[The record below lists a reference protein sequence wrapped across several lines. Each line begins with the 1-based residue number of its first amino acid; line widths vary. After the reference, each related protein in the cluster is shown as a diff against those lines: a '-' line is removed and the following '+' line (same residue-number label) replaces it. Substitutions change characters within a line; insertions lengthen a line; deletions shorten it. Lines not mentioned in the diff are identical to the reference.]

1 MYSDY
6 NSNIRFDPEDKKGD
20 AMKKMTVLL
29 VIVFAVC
36 CVGVVAFAEKASKD
50 NGEAEFK
57 EHCAICHPEGGN
69 LINPKKTLHKK
80 DREANKIRNEA
91 DIIKILRKPG
101 PGMTPFDEKT
111 ISDSEA
117 REVAKYIFKAFK

>member
-1 MYSDY
+1 MYSGY

-20 AMKKMTVLL
+20 VMKKMIVLL
-29 VIVFAVC
+29 VSAFAVC